1 MLVIRQ
7 EQMEILSRQRRQQ
20 FEERLLEHLKQV
32 MPERCQD
39 IGDDRLPA
47 EIRYGIERA
56 MSYDIAAERDVASYL
71 AVMLRFGRDFDQNP
85 ERPWVQSIL
94 TDRTSSAENRL
105 RRLRWRLSQAEGRDS
120 SPPSRAAH

>member
-32 MPERCQD
+32 MPERCQEL
-39 IGDDRLPA
+39 GDDRLRA

-71 AVMLRFGRDFDQNP
+71 AVMLRFGRDFDQSP

-105 RRLRWRLSQAEGRDS
+105 RRLRWRLSQAEAPSPSGRG
-120 SPPSRAAH
+120 RG